1 MKTLVE
7 YAKGLPTTDP
17 ARPLIEM
24 FATSSDVMGAIP
36 FDGLT
41 GPVYEGFRQASL
53 PTVGF
58 RGINETSTTGV
69 GTIAPFQEASYII
82 DHDLDVDRAI
92 VDRYG
97 ETRRAR
103 EETMAMAAA
112 GRLWID
118 TFTKGDNTSNPRVF
132 DGIQRRSRLY
142 NRAISNNAASGGGAL
157 SLLKL
162 DQAIANTNQPTHIIA
177 DFATMPL
184 WIQAARTQSL
194 TGFVVQS
201 WDDIGKPKLSYAGLP
216 ILWGYQKDDHAAML
230 PFSEVGSGGG
240 AAQCTSFYV
249 VSFRDGGL
257 KGIQLKPMSFN
268 DKGLLENGITYRTHM
283 SWDVGL
289 VDEHK
294 YCLTR
299 LSSITNAA
307 FVA

>member
-17 ARPLIEM
+17 ARPLIES
-24 FATSSDVMGAIP
+24 FAVSSDIMQAIP

-53 PTVGF
+53 PTIGF
-58 RGINETSTTGV
+58 RAINEPATTGTGKV
-69 GTIAPFQEASYII
+69 EPFQEPSFIV

-112 GRLWID
+112 GKLWVD
-118 TFTKGDNTSNPRVF
+118 TFLKGDNPANPRVF
-132 DGIQRRSRLY
+132 DGLQRRSAKFDRTY
-142 NRAISNNAASGGGAL
+142 DNSVASGGAAL
-157 SLLKL
+157 SLYNLDKL
-162 DQAIANTNQPTHIIA
+162 RQNVSNPTHWIFGF
-177 DFATMPL
+177 DLMPRL
-184 WIQAARTQSL
+184 IQAARSTTIS
-194 TGFVVQS
+194 GFVIQN
-201 WDDIGKPKLSYAGLP
+201 WDEVGKPKMSYAGIP
-216 ILWGYQKDDHAAML
+216 ILFGYEKDDHGTVL
-230 PFSEVGSGGG
+230 PFNEVGAGGG
-240 AAQCTSFYV
+240 SAVTTSVYL

-257 KGIQLKPMSFN
+257 KGLQLKPMSFA

-283 SWDVGL
+283 TWDVGL

-294 YCLTR
+294 YCLGR
-299 LSSITNAA
+299 LTSITDAA

>member
-1 MKTLVE
+1 MRTLVE
-7 YAKGLPTTDP
+7 YAKGLQPSDP

-24 FATSSDVMGAIP
+24 FATSSDIMGAIP

-41 GPVYEGFRQASL
+41 GPVYEGFRQAAL
-53 PTVGF
+53 PTIGF
-58 RGINETSTTGV
+58 RGINGTSTSGTGV
-69 GTIAPFQEASYII
+69 VSPFQEPSYII

-112 GRLWID
+112 GRLWVD
-118 TFTKGDNTSNPRVF
+118 TFLKGDNTTNPIAF
-132 DGIQRRSRLY
+132 DGLQRRSRLFG
-142 NRAISNNAASGGGAL
+142 RALNNSTASGGAAL
-157 SLLKL
+157 SLLNL
-162 DQAIANTNQPTHIIA
+162 DRAINNTSQPTHIIA
-177 DFATMPL
+177 DYSMQPL
-184 WIQAARTQSL
+184 FIAAARNTGIS
-194 TGFVVQS
+194 GFVIQS
-201 WDDIGKPKLSYAGLP
+201 WDDVGRVKMSYAGLP
-216 ILWGYQKDDHAAML
+216 ILWGYQKDDHGSVL
-230 PFSEVGSGGG
+230 PFSEVGAGGGG
-240 AAQCTSFYV
+240 AVTTSLYI

-268 DKGLLENGITYRTHM
+268 DMGLLENGITYRTHM
-283 SWDVGL
+283 SWDVGI

-299 LSSITNAA
+299 LTSITNSA

>member
-24 FATSSDVMGAIP
+24 FATSSDVMSAIP

-53 PTVGF
+53 PTIGF
-58 RGINETSTTGV
+58 RGINEPGTTGTGV
-69 GTIAPFQEASYII
+69 LAPFQEASYII
-82 DHDLDVDRAI
+82 DHDLDVDSAI
-92 VDRYG
+92 VRRYG

-118 TFTKGDNTSNPRVF
+118 TFTKGDNGANPRVF
-132 DGIQRRSRLY
+132 DGLQRRSRLF
-142 NRAISNNAASGGGAL
+142 NRTMANSASSGGGPL

-162 DQAIANTNQPTHIIA
+162 DQAIANTNTATHIIA
-177 DFATMPL
+177 DFATAPL
-184 WIQAARTQSL
+184 WTQAARNTAL
-194 TGFVVQS
+194 TGFVIQS
-201 WDDIGKPKLSYAGLP
+201 WDEVGKPKMSYAGLP

-230 PFSEVGSGGG
+230 PFNEVGAGGG
-240 AAQCTSFYV
+240 AAQCSSFYI

-257 KGIQLKPMSFN
+257 KGLQLAPMSFS

>member
-7 YAKGLPTTDP
+7 YAKGLGTDSP
-17 ARPLIEM
+17 ERPLIEM
-24 FATSSDVMGAIP
+24 FANSSDVMSAIP

-41 GPVYEGFRQASL
+41 GAVYEGFRQAAL

-58 RGINETSTTGV
+58 RGINEPSTTGTGV
-69 GTIAPFQEASYII
+69 LTPFQEASYIV
-82 DHDLDVDRAI
+82 DHDLDVDSAI
-92 VDRYG
+92 VRRYG

-118 TFTKGDNTSNPRVF
+118 TFLKGDNSSNPRVF
-132 DGIQRRSRLY
+132 DGLQRRSRLFG
-142 NRAISNNAASGGGAL
+142 RTIVNNAASGGGPL

-194 TGFVVQS
+194 TGFVLQT
-201 WDDIGKPKLSYAGLP
+201 WDEIGKPKMSYAGLP
-216 ILWGYQKDDHAAML
+216 ILWGYQKDDHSAML
-230 PFSEVGSGGG
+230 PFSEVAAGGG
-240 AAQCTSFYV
+240 SPVTTSIYI

-257 KGIQLKPMSFN
+257 KGIQLAPMSFK
-268 DKGLLENGITYRTHM
+268 DMGLLENGITYRTHL

-294 YCLTR
+294 YSLTR

-307 FVA
+307 IVA